1 MTLTHELVVF
11 FEKPDSTS
19 SRADELLDFSKRVI
33 DARGNIEIVT
43 VGYVNG
49 YEVEILLYN
58 ANNQQAEE
66 LMDALYREGYDVEY
80 A

>member
-11 FEKPDSTS
+11 FDSPGSQS
-19 SRADELLDFSKRVI
+19 SRADELLKFCEDVV
-33 DARGNIEIVT
+33 DPRGNVEITT

-49 YEVEILLYN
+49 YEVEILVYN
-58 ANNQQAEE
+58 ATNTQVDE
-66 LMDALYREGYDVEY
+66 LESALYRAGYNVEY